1 MIDTE
6 SDPGSWARFLAQRD
20 GTRFI
25 TQPGEDGI
33 ERQLPEDR
41 ADEAGVGAGNIF
53 HAGENA

>member
-33 ERQLPEDR
+33 ERQLPDDRREESRIGLLNLHED
-41 ADEAGVGAGNIF
+41 AE
-53 HAGENA
+53 